1 MEPRPTVVAIVDDDP
16 RILEALGDLLESAG
30 YSVRAFSSGKSF
42 LDEVSLADV
51 DCLVTDI
58 GMPVID
64 GFSLQRLA
72 TGARPDLPV
81 IFITG
86 NAKWLASARSGAFS
100 RSECFQKPFDSKAL
114 IETIGRAVLPK
125 A

>member
-16 RILEALGDLLESAG
+16 RFLEALGDLLESAG
-30 YSVRAFSSGKSF
+30 YAVRAFSSGASF
-42 LDEVSLADV
+42 LKEASLAEI

-64 GFSLQRLA
+64 GFDLRRRA

-86 NAKWLASARSGAFS
+86 NAEWIAAARADELAGGRY
-100 RSECFQKPFDSKAL
+100 FQKPFDSKAL
-114 IETIGRAVLPK
+114 VASIARAVLGRK
-125 A
+125 